1 MSPQQEPNRPTRQQP
16 ESPPSVEP
24 DTSGLPEREAAQV
37 VQPSPPAPAR
47 IPRTRIGMAW
57 LGICAAVVILI
68 VLIVFM
74 LQNTATVEVAFLG
87 LDGRLPLAIALLI
100 ALVSGIL
107 LTLIIGTARIGQ
119 LRRLARKRRQQE
131 TPTSA

>member
-1 MSPQQEPNRPTRQQP
+1 MSPQQEPNRPTGQQP
-16 ESPPSVEP
+16 ASPPPVEP
-24 DTSGLPEREAAQV
+24 DTSGLAEREAAHD
-37 VQPSPPAPAR
+37 VQSSPPTPAG
-47 IPRTRIGMAW
+47 IPRTRIGTAW
-57 LGICAAVVILI
+57 LGICAAVIILV

-87 LDGRLPLAIALLI
+87 LDGSLPLAIALLI

-107 LTLIIGTARIGQ
+107 LTLIIGTVRIGQ
-119 LRRLARKRRQQE
+119 LRRLARKRRHQD